1 MNKSSERK
9 FAVVLSYTNII
20 LKNLIVFL
28 YTPFLLKY
36 LGQSEYGIYQ
46 MTNSVIMGLSVLS
59 MGFSGSYVRFYMKFK
74 NAKDKKSI
82 NNLNGMYLILFVGI
96 ALLSL
101 IIGSILVINTKR
113 FFGASFTEEQV
124 QQTQLLMGILV
135 LNIAITFPSTVFDCN
150 ILANEKLKFQ
160 QGRQVA
166 QTIAVPII
174 SIPLIIFGAG
184 AEAIVITQTIT
195 TIILLIM
202 NINFAVTKL
211 NMRFSF
217 KKIPLDLLK
226 EVSIFSFFIF
236 LSQVIDL
243 VNNNVPSFIV
253 GMFLGA
259 KDVAVY
265 SVASQIKNLFFMLS
279 VGLSGVYVPHI
290 NELVSSGT
298 TKNKLL
304 HLMIKVGRLQ
314 LILLTFILGGVIAI
328 GKFFIVTWAG
338 EENIQAYYLLILMVL
353 PVLVPLSQN
362 VGIEIQ
368 RAMNRHYF
376 RSIVYSIFALINV
389 GITVF
394 SVINFGIL
402 GSISGYIIATVCAN
416 GIAMNW
422 YYQKKMGLDMGFFWK
437 SIVNVFI
444 PFIIATTIVFTIS
457 NIIGNINIVTFV
469 LLGLIYSVIYIVLY
483 LCISAT
489 DFELSNIKKMINYVK
504 R

>member
-1 MNKSSERK
+1 MDKSSERK
-9 FAVVLSYTNII
+9 FAVVLSYANII
-20 LKNLIVFL
+20 IKNLIVFL

-74 NAKDKKSI
+74 NAKERKSI
-82 NNLNGMYLILFVGI
+82 NSLNGMYLLLFLGM

-101 IIGSILVINTKR
+101 LIGSILVVNTKK
-113 FFGASFTEEQV
+113 FFGASFTGEQV
-124 QQTQLLMGILV
+124 HQTKVLMGILV
-135 LNIAITFPSTVFDCN
+135 LNIALTFPSTVFDCN

-160 QGRQVA
+160 QARQVA
-166 QTIAVPII
+166 QTILVPII

-184 AEAIVITQTIT
+184 SEAIVITQTGT
-195 TIILLIM
+195 TFLLLIM
-202 NINFAVTKL
+202 NANFAITKL

-217 KKIPLDLLK
+217 KSIPIDLLK
-226 EVSIFSFFIF
+226 EVSVFSFFIF

-298 TKNKLL
+298 TKKTLL
-304 HLMIKVGRLQ
+304 NLMIKVGRMQ
-314 LILLTFILGGVIAI
+314 LILLTFILGGFIAI
-328 GKFFIVTWAG
+328 GKYFIVTWAG
-338 EENIQAYYLLILMVL
+338 KDNIQAYYLLILMIF

-368 RAMNRHYF
+368 RAMNKHYF
-376 RSIVYSIFALINV
+376 RSIIYSIFALINIGV
-389 GITVF
+389 TVL
-394 SVINFGIL
+394 SVIKLGL
-402 GSISGYIIATVCAN
+402 VGSIFGYTIATVCAN
-416 GIAMNW
+416 GVAMNW
-422 YYQKKMGLDMGFFWK
+422 YYQKKMGLDMKIFWK
-437 SIVNVFI
+437 NIISVFV
-444 PFIIATTIVFTIS
+444 PFVISTSIVFTLS
-457 NIIGNINIVTFV
+457 NFMKNINIWIFI
-469 LLGLIYSVIYIVLY
+469 LLGLIYSILYIAIYLR
-483 LCISAT
+483 ISAT
-489 DFELSNIKKMINYVK
+489 DSELSNVKNLINHIK

>member
-1 MNKSSERK
+1 MNKNSERRI
-9 FAVVLSYTNII
+9 AIVLSYANII
-20 LKNLIVFL
+20 IKNLIVFL

-46 MTNSVIMGLSVLS
+46 MTNSVIMSLSVLS

-74 NAKDKKSI
+74 NANDKKSI
-82 NNLNGMYLILFVGI
+82 NNLNGMYLLLFIGMAILSI
-96 ALLSL
+96 L
-101 IIGSILVINTKR
+101 IGSILVANTRR
-113 FFGASFTEEQV
+113 FFGTSFTMEQV
-124 QQTQLLMGILV
+124 HKTKVLMGILV
-135 LNIAITFPSTVFDCN
+135 LNIALTFPSTVFDCN

-166 QTIAVPII
+166 QTIIVPII
-174 SIPLIIFGAG
+174 SIPLIVLGAG
-184 AEAIVITQTIT
+184 SEAIVITQTIT
-195 TIILLIM
+195 TFLLLVM

-211 NMRFSF
+211 SMRFSF
-217 KKIPLDLLK
+217 TAIPVGLLK

-259 KDVAVY
+259 KDVAIY

-298 TKNKLL
+298 TKKTLL
-304 HLMIKVGRLQ
+304 NLMIKLGRMQ
-314 LILLTFILGGVIAI
+314 LILLTFILGGFIAI
-328 GKFFIVTWAG
+328 GKYFIIIWAG
-338 EENIQAYYLLILMVL
+338 QDNIQAYYLLILMVL

-376 RSIVYSIFALINV
+376 RSIVYSIFAFINIV
-389 GITVF
+389 VTIL
-394 SVINFGIL
+394 SVVKFGIL
-402 GSISGYIIATVCAN
+402 GSIFGYIIATVCAN

-422 YYQKKMGLDMGFFWK
+422 YYQKKMGLKMNFFWK
-437 SIVNVFI
+437 NVVNIFI
-444 PFIIATTIVFTIS
+444 PFIASTAIVFTIS
-457 NIIGNINIVTFV
+457 SYIKNIGLGMFII
-469 LLGLIYSVIYIVLY
+469 LGLIYSIIYIALY
-483 LCISAT
+483 LCVSAT
-489 DFELSNIKKMINYVK
+489 ESELKNIKNLIAHVK

>member
-1 MNKSSERK
+1 
-9 FAVVLSYTNII
+9 
-20 LKNLIVFL
+20 
-28 YTPFLLKY
+28 
-36 LGQSEYGIYQ
+36 
-46 MTNSVIMGLSVLS
+46 
-59 MGFSGSYVRFYMKFK
+59 
-74 NAKDKKSI
+74 
-82 NNLNGMYLILFVGI
+82 
-96 ALLSL
+96 
-101 IIGSILVINTKR
+101 
-113 FFGASFTEEQV
+113 
-124 QQTQLLMGILV
+124 
-135 LNIAITFPSTVFDCN
+135 
-150 ILANEKLKFQ
+150 
-160 QGRQVA
+160 
-166 QTIAVPII
+166 
-174 SIPLIIFGAG
+174 
-184 AEAIVITQTIT
+184 
-195 TIILLIM
+195 M

-314 LILLTFILGGVIAI
+314 LILLTFILGGFIAI

>member
-1 MNKSSERK
+1 MNKNSERRI
-9 FAVVLSYTNII
+9 AIVLSYANII
-20 LKNLIVFL
+20 IKNLIVFL

-46 MTNSVIMGLSVLS
+46 MTNSVIMSLSVLS

-74 NAKDKKSI
+74 NANDKKSI
-82 NNLNGMYLILFVGI
+82 NNLNGMYLLLFIGMAILSI
-96 ALLSL
+96 L
-101 IIGSILVINTKR
+101 IGSILVANTRR
-113 FFGASFTEEQV
+113 FFGTSFTMEQV
-124 QQTQLLMGILV
+124 HKTKVLMGILV
-135 LNIAITFPSTVFDCN
+135 LNIALTFPSTVFDCN

-166 QTIAVPII
+166 QTIIVPII
-174 SIPLIIFGAG
+174 SIPLIVLGAG
-184 AEAIVITQTIT
+184 SEAIVITQTIT
-195 TIILLIM
+195 TFLLLVM

-211 NMRFSF
+211 SMRFSF
-217 KKIPLDLLK
+217 TAIPVGLLK

-259 KDVAVY
+259 KDVAIY

-298 TKNKLL
+298 TKKTLL
-304 HLMIKVGRLQ
+304 NLMIKLGRMQ
-314 LILLTFILGGVIAI
+314 LILLTFILGGFIAI
-328 GKFFIVTWAG
+328 GKYFIIIWAG
-338 EENIQAYYLLILMVL
+338 QDNIQAYYLLILMVL

-376 RSIVYSIFALINV
+376 RSIVYSIFAFINIV
-389 GITVF
+389 VTIL
-394 SVINFGIL
+394 SVVKFGIL
-402 GSISGYIIATVCAN
+402 GSIFGYIIATVCAN

-422 YYQKKMGLDMGFFWK
+422 YYQKKW
-437 SIVNVFI
+437 V
-444 PFIIATTIVFTIS
+444 
-457 NIIGNINIVTFV
+457 
-469 LLGLIYSVIYIVLY
+469 
-483 LCISAT
+483 
-489 DFELSNIKKMINYVK
+489 
-504 R
+504 